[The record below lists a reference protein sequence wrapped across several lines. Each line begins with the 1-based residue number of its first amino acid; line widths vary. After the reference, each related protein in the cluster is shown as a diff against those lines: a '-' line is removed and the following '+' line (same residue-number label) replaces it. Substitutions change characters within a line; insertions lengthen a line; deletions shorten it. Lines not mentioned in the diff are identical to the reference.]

1 MPSQS
6 LTLLI
11 MAGLAVISAAADAQE
26 LGDPGVIEL
35 DNDLLQISVNQHV
48 VEVTLLG
55 GSQDNTNEIDLKIA
69 QLTRHVGKFL
79 AATEAQ
85 EDRLLS
91 DTESLYR
98 STSYARKLIERME
111 LLDERVAFLD
121 ENHVLT
127 KKISAAADA
136 FDVALVKKLL
146 KEKLALE
153 DETVAEAAF
162 QLGGFQELDGEYQ
175 DAWANYQKA
184 SNLQP
189 ENQLYMDAHGKN
201 EF

>member
-1 MPSQS
+1 MPGRL
-6 LTLLI
+6 LTLL
-11 MAGLAVISAAADAQE
+11 MVVGLAAISAVAGGQE
-26 LGDPGVIEL
+26 LGDPGVIAL
-35 DNDLLQISVNQHV
+35 DGALVQITVNQHE
-48 VEVTLLG
+48 VEVTLLSG
-55 GSQDNTNEIDLKIA
+55 TEVKSTEIDLKIA
-69 QLTRHVGKFL
+69 QLTRYVGKFL

-98 STSYARKLIERME
+98 STSYARKLIEKIT
-111 LLDERVAFLD
+111 LLRERVTFLD
-121 ENHVLT
+121 ENHELT
-127 KKISAAADA
+127 KKIGAAADA
-136 FDVALVKKLL
+136 FDITAIKQLL
-146 KEKLALE
+146 KEKLALD
-153 DETVAEAAF
+153 DESVAEAAF

>member
-1 MPSQS
+1 MPGQL
-6 LTLLI
+6 LTLL
-11 MAGLAVISAAADAQE
+11 MVVGLAMISAAAGGQE

-35 DNDLLQISVNQHV
+35 DGDLVQITVNQHV
-48 VEVTLLG
+48 VDVTVLG
-55 GSQDNTNEIDLKIA
+55 GTEVESTKIDLKVA

-85 EDRLLS
+85 EDRQLS

-98 STSYARKLIERME
+98 STSYARKLIEKIK
-111 LLDERVAFLD
+111 LLNERITFLD
-121 ENHVLT
+121 ENHELT
-127 KKISAAADA
+127 KKIGAAADA
-136 FDVALVKKLL
+136 FDVAVIKQLL
-146 KEKLALE
+146 KEKLALQ

-189 ENQLYMDAHGKN
+189 ENQLYMNAHGKN

>member
-1 MPSQS
+1 MPSQL
-6 LTLLI
+6 LTHLI
-11 MAGLAVISAAADAQE
+11 MAGLAVMSEAAGAQE

-35 DNDLLQISVNQHV
+35 GNDLLQISVNQHV
-48 VEVTLLG
+48 VAVTLLG

-98 STSYARKLIERME
+98 STSYARKLIERIN
-111 LLDERVAFLD
+111 LLNQRVTFLD
-121 ENHVLT
+121 ENHDLT
-127 KKISAAADA
+127 KKISAAAAA
-136 FDVALVKKLL
+136 FDVAVIKQLL

-153 DETVAEAAF
+153 DGSVAEAAF